1 MTIDDKFGL
10 SFSTLYLI
18 AVTNLFG
25 RAKSSDDL
33 IIKKIPPIDKK
44 VLNKLKTATFG
55 MGCFW
60 GPDSLFGAAPGV
72 IRTRVGYS
80 GGKKEDPTY
89 HSLGGHTETVQ
100 INYDPKQINYE
111 ELVKIFW
118 HNHDPT
124 HQNTT
129 QYKPIIF
136 FHNEEQKKIARE
148 SKKKVQEEYSRKIM
162 TEIRPFS
169 KFYRAEDYHQ
179 KYNLSRNKDIYRAY
193 QQIYPDTGKFVDSTA
208 VARVNGYVSGHG
220 TLNSKEDLK
229 GLGLTDEGKEVLYEK
244 WKSSG
249 GEIKCS
255 LD

>member
-1 MTIDDKFGL
+1 MKKYDILRAGL
-10 SFSTLYLI
+10 PT
-18 AVTNLFG
+18 LFG
-25 RAKSSDDL
+25 IFGKGKSVDELIKGEKPAIDNNKSDG
-33 IIKKIPPIDKK
+33 
-44 VLNKLKTATFG
+44 LKTATFA

-89 HSLGGHTETVQ
+89 HSLGGHTETIQIDYVQ
-100 INYDPKQINYE
+100 KQISYE

-124 HQNTT
+124 HLKST
-129 QYKPIIF
+129 QYMSIIF
-136 FHNEEQKKIARE
+136 FHNEEQEKIAKE
-148 SKKKVQEEYSRKIM
+148 SKKKIQEEYSMKII
-162 TEIRPFS
+162 TEVRPFS
-169 KFYRAEDYHQ
+169 KFYLAEGYHQ
-179 KYNLSRNKDIYRAY
+179 KYNLSRNKNIYRAY
-193 QQIYPDTGKFVDSTA
+193 QQIYPDMEDFVNSTA

-220 TLNSKEDLK
+220 TLKSKEDLK
-229 GLGLTDEGKEVLYEK
+229 GLGLTDKGREILYEK

-255 LD
+255 LN

>member
-1 MTIDDKFGL
+1 M
-10 SFSTLYLI
+10 
-18 AVTNLFG
+18 N
-25 RAKSSDDL
+25 
-33 IIKKIPPIDKK
+33 KIPPIDKK
-44 VLNKLKTATFG
+44 VSNKLKTATFA

-89 HSLGGHTETVQ
+89 HNLDGHTETIQ
-100 INYDPKQINYE
+100 IDYDQKQISYE
-111 ELVKIFW
+111 QLVKIFW

-129 QYKPIIF
+129 QYKAIIF
-136 FHNEEQKKIARE
+136 FHDEEQEKIARS
-148 SKKKVQEEYSRKIM
+148 SKEKLQEEYSMKIM
-162 TEIRPFS
+162 TELRLFS
-169 KFYRAEDYHQ
+169 KFYMAEDYHQ
-179 KYNLSRNKDIYRAY
+179 KYHLSRNKKIYRAY
-193 QQIYPDTGKFVDSTA
+193 QQVYPDMAEFIDSTA

-220 TLNSKEDLK
+220 DLKSKEDLK
-229 GLGLTDEGKEVLYEK
+229 GLGLTDEGKKMLYEK

-249 GEIKCS
+249 GEIICS